1 MIHFC
6 LSVIGVLV
14 IAVAVLTIRLRKQKS
29 LLVTMSDSLKNRTKE
44 GADLRSSLDRRK
56 VTHGQNL
63 EDMRRHYEK
72 AAEEERRRVDLE
84 WTIKQDGVIERYKK
98 ELQQQAVEIRDH
110 YEKQVV
116 SLREVHREHNRIL
129 IGYVEDLIEPATTG
143 DCVKVRCHTDEEG
156 SLWARRFE
164 ADRNLPKGS
173 FRAYRCKACPRNP
186 IYGDRYVHITT
197 ADPKLKMIMTDMP
210 TFTLVHPR
218 HQLVARFS
226 PGDLANLRK
235 KVQGE

>member
-1 MIHFC
+1 MIYFC
-6 LSVIGVLV
+6 LGVIL
-14 IAVAVLTIRLRKQKS
+14 VLTIAVVTLAVYLRKQKS
-29 LLVTMSDSLKNRTKE
+29 SLAVMRNSLENRTKE
-44 GADLRSSLDRRK
+44 SANLRSSLDRRK
-56 VTHGQNL
+56 MTHGQNL

-72 AAEEERRRVDLE
+72 AADEERRRVDLE
-84 WTIKQDGVIERYKK
+84 WTIKQDGVIEKYKK

-110 YEKQVV
+110 YEKQVA

-143 DCVKVRCHTDEEG
+143 DCVKVRCHTDDEG
-156 SLWARRFE
+156 KLWARRFE
-164 ADRNLPKGS
+164 ADRNFPEGS

-197 ADPKLKMIMTDMP
+197 ADPKLKMIMTDVP

-218 HQLVARFS
+218 QQLVARFS